1 MSKIVEKLDRLA
13 DLQSHFDVINLQFDK
28 LREDVLTPEI
38 KAKLEDIEAERET
51 TLESVQGGMES
62 LEAEIK
68 DAVVLQGAT
77 VKGKFLQ
84 AVWSKPRVTWDT
96 KALEGYAAG
105 HPEIMPFRKEGK
117 PSVSIR
123 GVV

>member
-1 MSKIVEKLDRLA
+1 MSEIVEKLDRLA
-13 DLQSHFDVINLQFDK
+13 DLQSHVDIINLRFDK

>member
-1 MSKIVEKLDRLA
+1 MSEIVEKLDRLA
-13 DLQSHFDVINLQFDK
+13 DLQSHVDIINLRFDK

-38 KAKLEDIEAERET
+38 KAQLEDIEAERET

-77 VKGKFLQ
+77 VKGKLLQ

-123 GVV
+123 GMV